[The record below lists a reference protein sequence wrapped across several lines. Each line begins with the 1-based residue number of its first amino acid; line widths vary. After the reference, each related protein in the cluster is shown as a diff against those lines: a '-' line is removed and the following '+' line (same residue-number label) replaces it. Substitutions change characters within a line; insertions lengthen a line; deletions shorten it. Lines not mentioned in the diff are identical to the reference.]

1 MMMIDGMRYQLLG
14 ELVGKGFIKSLDDAS
29 SKASRADVV
38 RSVMVRVHSN
48 NQDFRHGNSSPL
60 SLQSYWIISR

>member
-14 ELVGKGFIKSLDDAS
+14 ELVGKGFIKSLDESS

-38 RSVMVRVHSN
+38 RSVMVCVHSYD
-48 NQDFRHGNSSPL
+48 QGMRHGDEPPL
-60 SLQSYWIISR
+60 SLQSYRISR